1 MLCICC
7 SHDSEKNSAALVT
20 QEAERDEHML
30 SHFLL
35 FIHSRMLVQSVLN
48 MQRFLMKVTKSQEQI
63 SCPQLLID
71 DQLHACKFGF

>member
-1 MLCICC
+1 MKYYNGQNNMLCICC
-7 SHDSEKNSAALVT
+7 YHYMSHDSEKNSAALVT

-48 MQRFLMKVTKSQEQI
+48 MQ
-63 SCPQLLID
+63 
-71 DQLHACKFGF
+71 